1 MRVLSKILIAL
12 AWIIEAVGGLFFPL
26 LLVFSALFV
35 NTNENNRLID
45 IPGFPFVI
53 AALFIAAVLMLVGLV
68 FFHKKQRK
76 TAYIL
81 MISAAALFVVGLAVI
96 SVCCMHPSGAV
107 SLKVTGEF
115 RLTAL
120 KLVSRHATPILIPVL
135 AWLSAVCVNKAEDK
149 ELFAEAIREIQEGK

>member
-1 MRVLSKILIAL
+1 MRVLSKLLLIL
-12 AWIIEAVGGLFFPL
+12 AWIVEVIGGLFFPL
-26 LLVFSALFV
+26 LLVFSSLFV

-53 AALFIAAVLMLVGLV
+53 AVLFVAAVAMLVGLIL
-68 FFHKKQRK
+68 FHTKKRK

-81 MISAAALFVVGLAVI
+81 MISAAALFVAGLVGIAA
-96 SVCCMHPSGAV
+96 CCMHKSGAV
-107 SLKVTGEF
+107 SLSVTGEF

-120 KLVSRHATPILIPVL
+120 KLISRHATPIFIPLL

-149 ELFAEAIREIQEGK
+149 ALFREAIREIQEGK